1 MIVMR
6 GLYSK
11 GKYVCVVCMVVQ
23 LCLVLCNPMDCSPSG
38 SSDNGISQ
46 ARILEQVAISYSK
59 GSSQPRDQTC
69 ISVSPALAC
78 AFLITVPPGK
88 P

>member
-46 ARILEQVAISYSK
+46 ARILEQVAISYSR
-59 GSSQPRDQTC
+59 GYSRPRD
-69 ISVSPALAC
+69 
-78 AFLITVPPGK
+78 
-88 P
+88 